1 MKSGMQ
7 RQARRGGFTLLEV
20 LLVLAILG
28 VIAAIVVP
36 SLLGRQQEAMIR
48 TTKSSIAGLETALQ
62 AYAIDH
68 NGIYPDGGIDEM
80 QTSLLQP
87 KDADGNT
94 LKPYLDTIPKD
105 AWGKP
110 LNYRYPGTKQPT
122 GIDKPDI
129 WSNGPDGKNDDGGGN
144 DVNNWTDNSKKA

>member
-1 MKSGMQ
+1 MKSGMK

-36 SLLGRQQEAMIR
+36 SLLGRQQEAMVR

-68 NGIYPDGGIDEM
+68 NGRPPQGSAQEVNQMLMAPEPIDGRQVDPLKEELPKAEPLDV
-80 QTSLLQP
+80 TLQP
-87 KDADGNT
+87 EYFKYITPIKDQ
-94 LKPYLDTIPKD
+94 LDC
-105 AWGKP
+105 
-110 LNYRYPGTKQPT
+110 REYPQMPTKKEAET
-122 GIDKPDI
+122 EDLASLGR
-129 WSNGPDGKNDDGGGN
+129 
-144 DVNNWTDNSKKA
+144 

>member
-1 MKSGMQ
+1 MKSGMK

-36 SLLGRQQEAMIR
+36 SLLGRQQEAMVR

-68 NGIYPDGGIDEM
+68 NGVYPDGGIDEM

-87 KDADGNT
+87 KDADGNP
-94 LKPYLDTIPKD
+94 LKAYVDTIPKD

-110 LNYRYPGTKQPT
+110 INYRYPATKQPQ
-122 GIDKPDI
+122 GVDKPDV
-129 WSNGPDGKNDDGGGN
+129 WSNGQDGKNDDGGGD
-144 DVNNWTDNSKKA
+144 DVNNWTQTSTK